1 MKDLDKKVIEKRN
14 LDNNFF
20 NPLIDLNLPH
30 DPSFLLNIKE
40 GYKVFLNYIADQDK
54 RISIYADP
62 DIDGIMATS
71 IMYQWIKNIHS
82 NVKIIHHQRNK
93 GHGVVPS
100 RVNDT
105 DLLIIVDSSS
115 NSISEVKE
123 ILSSKKAKDI
133 IIIDHHETNNVM
145 VQNGYLEEND
155 SNGNDVLTP
164 NYEYEAEINQVDNV
178 VLINPHQPNDDYP
191 NKNVSGALLTLKFLE
206 FCENFIDNKYTHK
219 LVDLAAI
226 SIISDVMSV
235 TEMENRY
242 YYYKGTSLIQNLG
255 LATLFNVMGLDV
267 VNIKSD
273 DIGFKLNKALNSL
286 LRLQDIRTI
295 FKLILEYKSEDDIN
309 LVDKILQAVKQRE
322 SVEENIISSITVL
335 NDSKGVIVA
344 QNNYTDI
351 VSVSNNFNGVIAS
364 KMADK
369 EHKNIIIVNEQ
380 LQGSARAFNNYNFKD
395 YVVESGC
402 ADGAGHQGAFG
413 VKINDLKK
421 FSQYIID
428 HPPTFEIDD
437 EYEFELEFK
446 DLSKKFFMEVE
457 ELQHLIGNGFGRI
470 KFLLKDVEIG
480 EVKET
485 SGGNTYYILNGNK
498 SYIRF
503 LDKSIRE
510 DKLKQG
516 NICDMYFTMRV
527 NNFFGKDYYE
537 CECYNI
543 DVIDDKINDDW
554 GFLDE

>member
-1 MKDLDKKVIEKRN
+1 MKNLDKKVIEKRN

-30 DPSFLLNIKE
+30 DPSLLLNIKE

-54 RISIYADP
+54 KVSIYADP

-100 RVNDT
+100 RVSDT

-133 IIIDHHETNNVM
+133 IIIDHHETD
-145 VQNGYLEEND
+145 G
-155 SNGNDVLTP
+155 
-164 NYEYEAEINQVDNV
+164 EINQVDNV
-178 VLINPHQPNDDYP
+178 VLINPHQPDDYYP

-295 FKLILEYKSEDDIN
+295 FRLILEYKSEDDIS
-309 LVDKILQAVKQRE
+309 LADKILQAVKQRE
-322 SVEENIISSITVL
+322 SVEENIISSITIL

-395 YVVESGC
+395 YVSESGC

-413 VKINDLKK
+413 IKINDLKK

-428 HPPTFEIDD
+428 HPPTFKIDD

-543 DVIDDKINDDW
+543 DITDDKINDDW

>member
-1 MKDLDKKVIEKRN
+1 MKDLDKKIIEKRN

-30 DPSFLLNIKE
+30 NPSSLKNIEKAKNIFFKYLENKE
-40 GYKVFLNYIADQDK
+40 KILIV
-54 RISIYADP
+54 ADP
-62 DIDGIMATS
+62 DIDGIMASS
-71 IMYQWIKNIHS
+71 IMYQWINNIHK
-82 NVKIIHHQRNK
+82 NVKIIHHQRNQ
-93 GHGVVPS
+93 GHGVIPE
-100 RVNDT
+100 RINKT

-115 NSISEVKE
+115 NSVDEVKE
-123 ILSSKKAKDI
+123 ILKQGKAKDI
-133 IIIDHHETNNVM
+133 LIIDHHKTNNKL
-145 VQNGYLEEND
+145 VQNGYIVEQDSANEE
-155 SNGNDVLTP
+155 LTP
-164 NYEYEAEINQVDNV
+164 NYDYEAEINMVENV
-178 VLINPHQPNDDYP
+178 TLINPHQPDDEYP

-206 FCENFIDNKYTHK
+206 YCENFIDNQYTHK

-235 TEMENRY
+235 SEMENRY

-267 VNIKSD
+267 VNVKSD
-273 DIGFKLNKALNSL
+273 DVGFKLNKSLNSL

-295 FKLILEYKSEDDIN
+295 FKLILEYKSEEDIN
-309 LVDKILQAVKQRE
+309 LVDKILKAVKQRE
-322 SVEENIISSITVL
+322 AVEEKIISSITIL
-335 NDSKGVIVA
+335 KDSKGVIVA
-344 QNNYTDI
+344 QNNYNDI

-369 EHKNIIIVNEQ
+369 EHKNIIIVDNQ
-380 LQGSARAFNNYNFKD
+380 LKGSARAFNNYNFKD
-395 YVVESGC
+395 YVSESEF
-402 ADGAGHQGAFG
+402 ANGAGHQGAFG
-413 VKINDLKK
+413 VKINDLEK
-421 FSQYIID
+421 FNQYIID
-428 HPPTFEIDD
+428 HPPTFKIDD
-437 EYEFELEFK
+437 KYEFELELK
-446 DLSKKFFMEVE
+446 DLSKKFFTEVE
-457 ELQHLIGNGFGRI
+457 HLQYLIGNGFGRI

-485 SGGNTYYILNGNK
+485 SGKNTYYILNGNK

-503 LDKSIRE
+503 LDKSARE

-543 DVIDDKINDDW
+543 EVTDDKINDDW